1 MPIFA
6 KEVEKSQ
13 AVIYY
18 GTGPVKI
25 MVRGDDKISPIIPGK
40 IPFCEIGIVFD
51 EKFLFHSTPVDVLF
65 LRENQVLD
73 LTQCSIKD

>member
-1 MPIFA
+1 MIV
-6 KEVEKSQ
+6 KNKNQSKSHS
-13 AVIYY
+13 
-18 GTGPVKI
+18 KI
-25 MVRGDDKISPIIPGK
+25 RCK
-40 IPFCEIGIVFD
+40 IPFCEIGIVID